1 MNKKQIVGI
10 ALGILVLL
18 ASIFLPIPE
27 GLTEIGFRTIG
38 LLIFFLVLLIFESL
52 PVGIICFISLALLPL
67 LGVTKNLASGLTG
80 FSNTMLFFVI
90 ASFGLAE
97 AVTSTP
103 IVRRILYA
111 IIKSF
116 GKDVKTCILAIMIS
130 GTIVSSMVTDVPTVV
145 VFMGIGSSFLKLFEN
160 EADRKKTARPLMI
173 GIPIAI
179 MLGGIMTPAGSGINI
194 LTIGLLQ
201 EIAGIQITF
210 IQWMVCAIPIVII
223 MVPFSWWLLIKIF
236 PPADIEHDRVQTYL
250 ESIAITEGLQ
260 TIEKKV
266 LTIGATMLFFW
277 ILSSFVSGI
286 DVSVVALLGCSLFFM
301 PGINVLSW
309 EQYVKAVSWTSF
321 ILIGTVLCIANTLV
335 TNGVSEWFVSHVLP
349 ASLTLTVMQGVLF
362 VSIIAFVVML
372 VVPVAPALI
381 GVLSPVIVSI
391 ALTTGINPALL
402 IITLGLC
409 AGNCYL
415 FPIDTIPLI
424 TYTAGYYKMMDMPKA
439 TIYMQLAFIVLC
451 TIWLPI
457 GGRLIGLV

>member
-1 MNKKQIVGI
+1 MNKKQIIGI
-10 ALGILVLL
+10 VLGILVLI
-18 ASIFLPIPE
+18 ASIVLPSPE

-38 LLIFFLVLLIFESL
+38 LLLFFLVMLIFESL

-67 LGVTKNLASGLTG
+67 LGVTKNLASGLVG

-103 IVRRILYA
+103 IVKRILYS
-111 IIKSF
+111 IIKGF
-116 GKDVKTCILAIMIS
+116 GRDVKTCILAIMIS

-145 VFMGIGSSFLKLFEN
+145 VFMGIGAGFLKLFDN
-160 EADRKKTARPLMI
+160 ESDRRKTARPLMI

-194 LTIGLLQ
+194 LTIGLLS

-210 IQWMVCAIPIVII
+210 IQWMVCAIPIVFV
-223 MVPFSWWLLIKIF
+223 MVPFSWWILIRIF
-236 PPADIEHDRVQTYL
+236 PPAEIDPAQVQNYL
-250 ESIAITEGLQ
+250 DEIAITEGLQ
-260 TIEKKV
+260 PVEKKV
-266 LTIGATMLFFW
+266 LVIGAGMLFFW
-277 ILSSFVSGI
+277 IMSSFVKSI

-309 EQYVKAVSWTSF
+309 DQYLKAVSWTSF
-321 ILIGTVLCIANTLV
+321 ILIGSVLCIANTLV
-335 TNGVSEWFVSHVLP
+335 TNGVSEWFVTHVLP
-349 ASLTLTVMQGVLF
+349 ASMSLSIWQGVLF
-362 VSIIAFVVML
+362 VAVIAFVIML

-391 ALTTGINPALL
+391 AYTTGINPALL

-424 TYTAGYYKMMDMPKA
+424 TYTAGYYKMMEMPRA
-439 TIYMQLAFIVLC
+439 TIFMQVTFVVLC
-451 TIWLPI
+451 TLWLPL